1 MEVVLDKTYPVAA
14 GVDAAWVILADM
26 HALATCMP
34 GAQITED
41 IDATHFKGA
50 VKVKVGP
57 AVAAFAGTIEIL
69 TLDAATR
76 TLKMMGKGAD
86 KGGSSASM
94 ELTATLVEAEGGLSS
109 LVGHAEVIVNGKFA
123 QFGGRMMSSVS
134 DMILLQF
141 ADVFSQKAAVQQA
154 AMAPAEAAPVS
165 EDAPADVSGG
175 AVSGAAAST
184 AVDGVSPSGSG
195 AAASATAASAHAA
208 RAAPVA
214 PIVAKEFNALAF
226 AWLMIKNFFAGLF
239 GRKT

>member
-1 MEVVLDKTYPVAA
+1 MEVVLDKTYPVAS
-14 GVDAAWVILADM
+14 GVDAAWLVLANM
-26 HALATCMP
+26 HELATCMP

-94 ELTATLVEAEGGLSS
+94 ELTANLVEAEGGMST

-123 QFGGRMMSSVS
+123 QFGGRMMTSVS

-154 AMAPAEAAPVS
+154 AMAPAEVAPVNAATTTAS
-165 EDAPADVSGG
+165 ATDAPAPV
-175 AVSGAAAST
+175 AAQ
-184 AVDGVSPSGSG
+184 
-195 AAASATAASAHAA
+195 
-208 RAAPVA
+208 AAPVA

-226 AWLMIKNFFAGLF
+226 AWLMVKNFFSGLF
-239 GRKT
+239 GRKA

>member
-14 GVDAAWVILADM
+14 SVDAAWLILANM
-26 HALATCMP
+26 HELATCMP

-57 AVAAFAGTIEIL
+57 AVAAFAGSIEII

-94 ELTATLVEAEGGLSS
+94 ELTANLVEAASGDKGTCT

-123 QFGGRMMSSVS
+123 QFGGRMMTSVS

-154 AMAPAEAAPVS
+154 AMTPPDATLAVVADTTATTAAP
-165 EDAPADVSGG
+165 
-175 AVSGAAAST
+175 T
-184 AVDGVSPSGSG
+184 
-195 AAASATAASAHAA
+195 
-208 RAAPVA
+208 AAPVA

-226 AWLMIKNFFAGLF
+226 AWLMIKNFFRGLL
-239 GRKT
+239 GHKS

>member
-14 GVDAAWVILADM
+14 GVDSAWLILADM

-94 ELTATLVEAEGGLSS
+94 ELTANLVAAADGSS
-109 LVGHAEVIVNGKFA
+109 TLVGHAEVIVNGKFA

-154 AMAPAEAAPVS
+154 AMAPAEVAPV
-165 EDAPADVSGG
+165 AAD
-175 AVSGAAAST
+175 AAAGAST
-184 AVDGVSPSGSG
+184 
-195 AAASATAASAHAA
+195 TAA
-208 RAAPVA
+208 A

-226 AWLMIKNFFAGLF
+226 AWLMVKNFFAGLF
-239 GRKT
+239 GRKS

>member
-1 MEVVLDKTYPVAA
+1 MEVVLDKTYPVAS
-14 GVDAAWVILADM
+14 GVDAAWLVLANM
-26 HALATCMP
+26 HELATCMP

-94 ELTATLVEAEGGLSS
+94 ELTANLVEAEGGMST

-123 QFGGRMMSSVS
+123 QFGGRMMTSVS

-141 ADVFSQKAAVQQA
+141 ADVFSQKAAVQQT
-154 AMAPAEAAPVS
+154 AMAPAEVAPVNAATTTAS
-165 EDAPADVSGG
+165 ATDAPAPV
-175 AVSGAAAST
+175 AAQ
-184 AVDGVSPSGSG
+184 
-195 AAASATAASAHAA
+195 
-208 RAAPVA
+208 AAPVA

-226 AWLMIKNFFAGLF
+226 AWLMVKNFFSGLF
-239 GRKT
+239 GRKA